1 LSIYKNLL
9 KKRNTNPQAEMGFLD
24 HVEDLRW
31 HIIRSAAA
39 ILVAAIVVFCKV
51 EVVFDRVILGPAHSD
66 FVSYKWFCALGRLLH
81 YDAFCLGQVTM
92 KFQNTAVTGQFMMA
106 LSTSLWIGF
115 IIAFPYVLWE
125 LWKFIKPALRPKEV
139 KMAKGIV
146 FWCSLL
152 FFTGVFF
159 AYYIVAPY
167 AINFFG
173 NYQLSPSVQN
183 IVTLDNY
190 FDMISTLVL
199 ALGIVFE
206 MPILVLFLTRI
217 GILTPVLLRKNRKL
231 AFLILFILSEII
243 TPPDLF
249 SCLLV
254 FIPLYI
260 LYEITVVMST
270 RTYRDRLKRQAEKEN
285 E

>member
-1 LSIYKNLL
+1 LSIFSNLV
-9 KKRNTNPQAEMGFLD
+9 KKRNTNPEGEMGFLD

-39 ILVAAIVVFCKV
+39 ILIAAIGVFIKV
-51 EVVFDRVILGPAHSD
+51 ELIFDRVIMGPAHSD
-66 FVSYKWFCALGRLLH
+66 FVSYKWFCALGKLLH
-81 YDAFCLGQVTM
+81 YDAFCLSQVNI
-92 KFQNTAVTGQFMMA
+92 KFQNTTVTGQFMMS

-115 IIAFPYVLWE
+115 VIAFPYVLWE
-125 LWKFIKPALRPKEV
+125 LWKFIKPALKPSEI
-139 KMAKGIV
+139 KMATGIV

-152 FFTGVFF
+152 FFIGVFF
-159 AYYIVAPY
+159 AYFIVAPY

-173 NYQLSPSVQN
+173 NYQLSPSIQN
-183 IVTLDNY
+183 IVTMDNY
-190 FDMISTLVL
+190 FEMISTLVL
-199 ALGIVFE
+199 ALGVVFE

-217 GILTPVLLRKNRKL
+217 GLLTPTLLRKNRKL

-260 LYEITVVMST
+260 LFEITLVMSN
-270 RTYRDRLKRQAEKEN
+270 RTYTARVKRKAEQD
-285 E
+285 

>member
-1 LSIYKNLL
+1 
-9 KKRNTNPQAEMGFLD
+9 MGFLD

-31 HIIRSAAA
+31 HIIRSASA
-39 ILVAAIVVFCKV
+39 ILLCAIGVFIKV
-51 EVVFDRVILGPAHSD
+51 EWVFDKVIMGPTHGD
-66 FVSYKWFCALGRLLH
+66 FPSYKWFCALGRLVH
-81 YDAFCLGQVTM
+81 YNDFCLGQINM

-106 LSTSLWIGF
+106 MSTSLWIGF
-115 IIAFPYVLWE
+115 VIAFPYVLWE
-125 LWKFIKPALRPKEV
+125 LWKFVRPALRPGEV
-139 KMAKGIV
+139 KMATGIV

-152 FFTGVFF
+152 FFTGVLF

-173 NYQLSPSVQN
+173 NYKLSPSVQN

-199 ALGIVFE
+199 ALGVVFE
-206 MPILVLFLTRI
+206 MPVLVLFLTRI
-217 GILTPVLLRKNRKL
+217 GLLTPALLRKHRRL

-260 LYEITVVMST
+260 LYEITVVMSM
-270 RTYRDRLKRQAEKEN
+270 RTYQARLQRQAEN
-285 E
+285 EL

>member
-1 LSIYKNLL
+1 LSIFTDLV
-9 KKRNTNPQAEMGFLD
+9 KKRQPNPQAEMNFLD

-39 ILVAAIVVFCKV
+39 ILICAIAVFIKV
-51 EVVFDRVILGPAHSD
+51 ELIFDKVILGPAHSN
-66 FVSYKWFCALGRLLH
+66 FVSYKWFCALGRLFH
-81 YDAFCLGQVTM
+81 YDSFCLREVNM
-92 KFQNTAVTGQFMMA
+92 KFQNTSVTGQFMM
-106 LSTSLWIGF
+106 SMSISLWLGF
-115 IIAFPYVLWE
+115 IIAFPYVLRE
-125 LWKFIKPALRPKEV
+125 LWKFIKPALKPSEI
-139 KMAKGIV
+139 KMATGIV

-152 FFTGVFF
+152 FFIGVFF
-159 AYYIVAPY
+159 AYFVIAPY

-199 ALGIVFE
+199 ALGLVFE

-217 GILTPVLLRKNRKL
+217 GVLTPQLLRKHRKL
-231 AFLILFILSEII
+231 AFLILFILSEVI

-260 LYEITVVMST
+260 LYEITLVLST
-270 RTYRDRLKRQAEKEN
+270 RTYNAREKRQAAKN
-285 E
+285 PD

>member
-1 LSIYKNLL
+1 
-9 KKRNTNPQAEMGFLD
+9 
-24 HVEDLRW
+24 
-31 HIIRSAAA
+31 
-39 ILVAAIVVFCKV
+39 
-51 EVVFDRVILGPAHSD
+51 
-66 FVSYKWFCALGRLLH
+66 
-81 YDAFCLGQVTM
+81 
-92 KFQNTAVTGQFMMA
+92 
-106 LSTSLWIGF
+106 
-115 IIAFPYVLWE
+115 
-125 LWKFIKPALRPKEV
+125 
-139 KMAKGIV
+139 MAKGIV

-270 RTYRDRLKRQAEKEN
+270 RTYSERLKRQAEKDN
-285 E
+285 